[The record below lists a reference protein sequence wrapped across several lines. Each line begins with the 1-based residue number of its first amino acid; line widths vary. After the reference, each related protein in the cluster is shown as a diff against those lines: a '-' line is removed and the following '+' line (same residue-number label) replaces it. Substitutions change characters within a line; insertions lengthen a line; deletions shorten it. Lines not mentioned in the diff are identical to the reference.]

1 MTLCPIAI
9 AAGCKKCPIVSVCP
23 AKSLIGDYK
32 PEKPA
37 KDASRGGK
45 SGGGAS

>member
-9 AAGCKKCPIVSVCP
+9 AAGCSKCPIVSVCP

-37 KDASRGGK
+37 KGAPQRGK
-45 SGGGAS
+45 SDRAS